1 MKSRKIFPGVF
12 AYSDFFDDPMEIFS
26 NVEDMG
32 GWHPAEAG
40 AYGEGPSIVEERRR
54 GLMYNLQR
62 DPNVKKI
69 TAMSLEAIKHYKSFY
84 GLNLKNLE
92 GWCLLKY
99 REGDFFSAHTD
110 DSHDFPRQISMVYY
124 ANDDYEGG
132 ELEFIYFNN
141 LKIKPNAGELLIFP
155 SNYLFVHKVN
165 PITKGEK
172 YAATSF
178 AY

>member
-1 MKSRKIFPGVF
+1 MKSRKLFPGVI
-12 AYSDFFDDPMEIFS
+12 AYYDFFEDNMEIFS
-26 NVEDMG
+26 NVENNG
-32 GWHPAEAG
+32 GWEPAEAG
-40 AYGEGPSIVEERRR
+40 AYGEGPSIVEERRK
-54 GLMYNLQR
+54 GLMYNLER
-62 DPNVKKI
+62 DPNIKKI
-69 TAMSLEAIKHYKSFY
+69 RLMASEAMKDYRSLY
-84 GLNLKNLE
+84 GLNLKSTE

-110 DSHDFPRQISMVYY
+110 DSHDFPRQISLVYY

-132 ELEFIYFNN
+132 ELEFIFFNN
-141 LKIKPNAGELLIFP
+141 LKIKPNAGELVIFP

>member
-1 MKSRKIFPGVF
+1 
-12 AYSDFFDDPMEIFS
+12 
-26 NVEDMG
+26 
-32 GWHPAEAG
+32 
-40 AYGEGPSIVEERRR
+40 
-54 GLMYNLQR
+54 
-62 DPNVKKI
+62 
-69 TAMSLEAIKHYKSFY
+69 
-84 GLNLKNLE
+84 
-92 GWCLLKY
+92 
-99 REGDFFSAHTD
+99 
-110 DSHDFPRQISMVYY
+110 MVYY